1 MKIAFTY
8 LLALTLIMG
17 GALAYGFTVGDFWQD
32 GGKLIDNPWGIV
44 SLFDVYVGFFFFI
57 GWIWYRQF
65 QSALGEMWSQVFM
78 RLSPS
83 TKVRAMPLF
92 SLWATVNPLVPQKKK
107 KPSFF
112 KVCSTPFS
120 TTLVIARAYARGDPL

>member
-8 LLALTLIMG
+8 LFALTLIMG

-57 GWIWYRQF
+57 GWIWYRECCPGMTLMWAIAICVGGNVVAGIYAII
-65 QSALGEMWSQVFM
+65 ALYKSKGDATVFFM
-78 RLSPS
+78 GDGKPSCS
-83 TKVRAMPLF
+83 TKE
-92 SLWATVNPLVPQKKK
+92 KK
-107 KPSFF
+107 
-112 KVCSTPFS
+112 
-120 TTLVIARAYARGDPL
+120 A